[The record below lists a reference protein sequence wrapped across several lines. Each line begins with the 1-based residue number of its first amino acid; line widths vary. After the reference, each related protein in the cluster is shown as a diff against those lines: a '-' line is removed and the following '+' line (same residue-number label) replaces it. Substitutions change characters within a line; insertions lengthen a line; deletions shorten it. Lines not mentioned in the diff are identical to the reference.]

1 MATALTLFQQ
11 QLSDKLPASAFIEDY
26 PRRYAFGTDA
36 SFYRLVPQL
45 IVLVA
50 DQQQAQ
56 QVISAA
62 ATYKVAITFR
72 AAGTSLSGQAITDS
86 VLVLLS
92 DCWSGYQ
99 IEDNGAAIRLE
110 PAIIGARANAVL
122 APFGRKIGPDP
133 ASINSCKIAGM
144 AANNSS
150 GMCCGVAQNSYHTV
164 KDMTLIFADGT
175 VLDTRS
181 EQSRSEFLH
190 SHQPF
195 INDITALAKQ
205 VTNNPELAQRIA
217 HKYRLKNTTGYG
229 LNALIDYT
237 DPIEIIK
244 HLMIGSEG
252 TLGFIADITYHTVI
266 DHAHKSSAFIIFDDI
281 SQVCELVKQLA
292 TLDVAAVELLDKRSL
307 LCVAQ
312 HDIMPKDVHNYPADS
327 AALLIEVR
335 AEDATKLVNLQQQVD
350 QLVAHFS
357 AHQLAIMAF
366 STDAKRNASL
376 WNIRKG
382 TFPAVGAVRE
392 NGTTVIIEDVAFE
405 LDVLAQGVKA
415 LHQLFDKYS
424 YDEAIIFGHAL
435 AGNLHF
441 VFTQAFDTPA
451 QVARYEQFMR
461 DVSQLVAVEL
471 NGSLK
476 AEHGTGR
483 NMAPFVA
490 TEWGTDGFAVM
501 QRIKQLFDKDHILN
515 PGVIINTDENCHI
528 QHLKTM
534 PSSDDIIDK
543 CIECGFCE
551 TVCPSKGLTLTPRQ
565 RITLWRRRTEL
576 VNQLSNTGDI
586 SEKQHINRQLS
597 SIEKD
602 FQYLG
607 IDSCAATGLCG
618 MKCPVGINTGEFIK
632 SLRAKKQ
639 LNAKMAPRIASFAVK
654 HFAVLANTARFG
666 LTSMAM
672 VRNIIGAQAL
682 RTLTKP
688 TNKLI
693 GTPLY
698 YSAWPRGEQPIN
710 HSIVQAQQPDKV
722 VYLPSCA
729 SRVFAAD
736 EQADDRRSIMQV
748 MHSLATKAGVE
759 LLLPMQINELCCGMP
774 FASKGLPEQAKSKA
788 EQLLDIAQQ
797 VSENGRYPI
806 IFDASPCALT
816 SNEAA
821 QQRGLTVLES
831 AEFAYQYLLP
841 KLTITAQ
848 PEPVMLHV
856 TCSSK
861 RRGSEQQLV
870 AVAKACSNE
879 VIIPADIECCGFA
892 GDKGFNLPELNANA
906 LKTLRN
912 QVPQNC
918 SSGISNSR
926 SCEIGLTQH
935 SGINYQSVLYLLDK
949 VSQAAS

>member
-26 PRRYAFGTDA
+26 ARRYAFGTDA

-86 VLVLLS
+86 VLVLLADS
-92 DCWSGYQ
+92 WSGYE
-99 IEDNGAAIRLE
+99 IENQGHSIRLE
-110 PAIIGARANAVL
+110 PAIIGARVNQLL

-164 KDMTLIFADGT
+164 KDMTLIFADGS

-181 EQSRSEFLH
+181 EQSCAEFLQTH
-190 SHQPF
+190 SLF
-195 INDITALAKQ
+195 IKDLTELAQQ
-205 VTNNPELAQRIA
+205 VASNPQLAQRIA

-229 LNALIDYT
+229 LNALLDYQ

-252 TLGFIADITYHTVI
+252 TLGFIADITYHTVVE
-266 DHAHKSSAFIIFDDI
+266 HAHKSSAFIIFDDI

-292 TLDVAAVELLDKRSL
+292 SLDVAAVELLDKRSL
-307 LCVAQ
+307 ISVAH
-312 HDIMPKDVHNYPADS
+312 HDIMPKDVHSYPEDS

-335 AEDATKLVNLQQQVD
+335 AEDAVKLADLQQQVD
-350 QLVAHFS
+350 ELVAKFS
-357 AHQLAIMAF
+357 AHQLVTMAF
-366 STDAKRNASL
+366 STDVKRNALL

-405 LDVLAQGVKA
+405 LDVLAQGVQA

-441 VFTQAFDTPA
+441 VFTQAFDTPE
-451 QVARYEQFMR
+451 QVARYEQFMQ

-490 TEWGTDGFAVM
+490 TEWGADGFAVM
-501 QRIKQLFDKDHILN
+501 QRIKQLFDEDNILN
-515 PGVIINTDENCHI
+515 PGVIINADENCHI
-528 QHLKTM
+528 QNLKSM

-576 VNQLSNTGDI
+576 VNTLAITDELSVKQQL
-586 SEKQHINRQLS
+586 NRQLK
-597 SIEKD
+597 SIEND

-632 SLRAKKQ
+632 SLRTQQ
-639 LNAKMAPRIASFAVK
+639 LRDNKTARYAANFAVK
-654 HFAVLANTARFG
+654 HFAAVASTARFG
-666 LTSMAM
+666 LTSLA
-672 VRNIIGAQAL
+672 VIRNIIGAPML
-682 RTLTKP
+682 RSLSKP
-688 TNKLI
+688 ANKLL

-710 HSIVQAQQPDKV
+710 RKQQQLPQLDKV

-729 SRVFAAD
+729 SRVFAPDESAAD
-736 EQADDRRSIMQV
+736 KRSIMQI
-748 MHSLATKAGVE
+748 MHSLTSKAGIE
-759 LLLPMQINELCCGMP
+759 LLLPEQANELCCGMP
-774 FASKGLPEQAKSKA
+774 FASKGLPQQATSKGEQLLAIA
-788 EQLLDIAQQ
+788 EQL
-797 VSENGRYPI
+797 SENGRYPVV
-806 IFDASPCALT
+806 FDASPCALT
-816 SNEAA
+816 TTSAA

-841 KLTITAQ
+841 KLTLTAQ
-848 PEPVMLHV
+848 SEPVMLHV

-870 AVAKACSNE
+870 DLAKACCSE

-906 LKTLRN
+906 LKTLRS
-912 QVPQNC
+912 QVPNNC

-949 VSQAAS
+949 VSSKAC

>member
-181 EQSRSEFLH
+181 EQSRSKFLH
-190 SHQPF
+190 SHKPF
-195 INDITALAKQ
+195 INDITALAQQ

-307 LCVAQ
+307 LCVAH

-376 WNIRKG
+376 WNIR
-382 TFPAVGAVRE
+382 
-392 NGTTVIIEDVAFE
+392 
-405 LDVLAQGVKA
+405 
-415 LHQLFDKYS
+415 
-424 YDEAIIFGHAL
+424 
-435 AGNLHF
+435 
-441 VFTQAFDTPA
+441 
-451 QVARYEQFMR
+451 
-461 DVSQLVAVEL
+461 
-471 NGSLK
+471 
-476 AEHGTGR
+476 
-483 NMAPFVA
+483 
-490 TEWGTDGFAVM
+490 
-501 QRIKQLFDKDHILN
+501 
-515 PGVIINTDENCHI
+515 
-528 QHLKTM
+528 
-534 PSSDDIIDK
+534 
-543 CIECGFCE
+543 
-551 TVCPSKGLTLTPRQ
+551 
-565 RITLWRRRTEL
+565 
-576 VNQLSNTGDI
+576 
-586 SEKQHINRQLS
+586 
-597 SIEKD
+597 
-602 FQYLG
+602 
-607 IDSCAATGLCG
+607 
-618 MKCPVGINTGEFIK
+618 
-632 SLRAKKQ
+632 
-639 LNAKMAPRIASFAVK
+639 
-654 HFAVLANTARFG
+654 
-666 LTSMAM
+666 
-672 VRNIIGAQAL
+672 
-682 RTLTKP
+682 
-688 TNKLI
+688 
-693 GTPLY
+693 
-698 YSAWPRGEQPIN
+698 
-710 HSIVQAQQPDKV
+710 
-722 VYLPSCA
+722 
-729 SRVFAAD
+729 
-736 EQADDRRSIMQV
+736 
-748 MHSLATKAGVE
+748 
-759 LLLPMQINELCCGMP
+759 
-774 FASKGLPEQAKSKA
+774 
-788 EQLLDIAQQ
+788 
-797 VSENGRYPI
+797 
-806 IFDASPCALT
+806 
-816 SNEAA
+816 
-821 QQRGLTVLES
+821 
-831 AEFAYQYLLP
+831 
-841 KLTITAQ
+841 
-848 PEPVMLHV
+848 
-856 TCSSK
+856 
-861 RRGSEQQLV
+861 
-870 AVAKACSNE
+870 
-879 VIIPADIECCGFA
+879 
-892 GDKGFNLPELNANA
+892 
-906 LKTLRN
+906 
-912 QVPQNC
+912 
-918 SSGISNSR
+918 
-926 SCEIGLTQH
+926 
-935 SGINYQSVLYLLDK
+935 
-949 VSQAAS
+949 